1 MNLLVGL
8 EAKLLDGLTELL
20 PLALY
25 LLLQLLGSLG
35 HGSLRLSLKLLDP
48 LFLFLLLFEAAAH
61 LLLLA
66 LDLFQR
72 LSQLINALL

>member
-8 EAKLLDGLTELL
+8 EAKLLDGLAELL

-25 LLLQLLGSLG
+25 LLLQLLSSLG
-35 HGSLRLSLKLLDP
+35 HGSFCLSLKLLDP
-48 LFLFLLLFEAAAH
+48 LLLFLLLFKAAAH

-72 LSQLINALL
+72 LSQLVNALL

>member
-35 HGSLRLSLKLLDP
+35 HGSLCLSLKLLDP
-48 LFLFLLLFEAAAH
+48 LFLFLLLLEASAH
-61 LLLLA
+61 LLLFA

-72 LSQLINALL
+72 LSQLVNALL